1 MRTLKTRLSL
11 FVLLAAL
18 GGCSSTSEPQKVK
31 VEPTRTV
38 ETVFKGSSVALVKN
52 KIMGACSSAKLTVK
66 SEPLVVTCETRNL
79 AGTRER
85 ELTLIVN
92 DEFASD
98 IREVF
103 EFTLVG
109 QGNDVLV
116 KANSL
121 ARYQAPV
128 SVLSPNKIKNRNILD
143 DQAEQSLRKLLT
155 QAGASL

>member
-1 MRTLKTRLSL
+1 MRTINMRPIVLL
-11 FVLLAAL
+11 LLAAL
-18 GGCSSTSEPQKVK
+18 GGCSSTSEPQKAK

-38 ETVFKGSSVALVKN
+38 EAQFKGASLALAKN
-52 KIMGACSSAKLTVK
+52 KVMSACSSANLSVK
-66 SEPLVVTCETRNL
+66 TEPLVVTCETRNL
-79 AGTRER
+79 TGARER
-85 ELTLIVN
+85 ELTLVVN

-103 EFTLVG
+103 EFTLAE
-109 QGNDVLV
+109 QGADVQV

-128 SVLSPNKIKNRNILD
+128 SVMSPNKIKNRNLLD
-143 DQAEQSLRKLLT
+143 DQAEQILKKLLT